1 MLARASDSARALPR
15 VMRCVQHQPPFGH
28 FDLWQWQTDK
38 TVAEETEKRHL
49 ALFRPV
55 FTRGRALLRHQ
66 SSRTFAQ
73 DRLGIRVDRVAAR
86 VARRRRRG
94 EMASLQDLYG
104 VARRLSMEIRS
115 GLEQLEG
122 AEARGTL
129 QSSSSLSRDMHAKL
143 HELTKITQQVESQ
156 WRVLVVQENTSK
168 RDIWKRKVEQIVED
182 CDQYRVALDRFKSRE
197 NRRQADQRDRD
208 ELMHRVTSDD
218 EFRLLVGQYDA
229 EAGAR
234 ISLQRSGGMVDEL
247 MSHAGNVL
255 GALGDQRERL
265 KGAQHRMLDFLNT
278 MGVSSSLLRVIDRR
292 QRMDAI
298 LVYGGM
304 FVVTVVLI
312 LMYMWLGRKKASA

>member
-1 MLARASDSARALPR
+1 MS
-15 VMRCVQHQPPFGH
+15 CVQHQLPFGH
-28 FDLWQWQTDK
+28 FDLWHWQTDK

-104 VARRLSMEIRS
+104 VARRLSMVRS

-129 QSSSSLSRDMHAKL
+129 QSSSSLSRDMHTKL

-234 ISLQRSGGMVDEL
+234 ISLQRSGGWW
-247 MSHAGNVL
+247 MSSCRTPG
-255 GALGDQRERL
+255 
-265 KGAQHRMLDFLNT
+265 T
-278 MGVSSSLLRVIDRR
+278 CS
-292 QRMDAI
+292 
-298 LVYGGM
+298 
-304 FVVTVVLI
+304 
-312 LMYMWLGRKKASA
+312 GRSATSASD

>member
-1 MLARASDSARALPR
+1 
-15 VMRCVQHQPPFGH
+15 
-28 FDLWQWQTDK
+28 
-38 TVAEETEKRHL
+38 
-49 ALFRPV
+49 
-55 FTRGRALLRHQ
+55 
-66 SSRTFAQ
+66 
-73 DRLGIRVDRVAAR
+73 
-86 VARRRRRG
+86 
-94 EMASLQDLYG
+94 MASLQDLYG

-143 HELTKITQQVESQ
+143 RELSKITQQVESQ

-197 NRRQADQRDRD
+197 NRRQAEQRDRD
-208 ELMHRVTSDD
+208 ELMQRVTSDD

-304 FVVTVVLI
+304 FVVTVVLV
-312 LMYMWLGRKKASA
+312 LMYMWLGRKNAAA